1 MNAAVLGR
9 HRSLPCALVLSA
21 TAVGAWSLPQAPSH
35 FTVETIT
42 WFFGGFRVGTNT
54 HRTLPDGRFE
64 STTEE
69 KVRNVTIFSK
79 LTGTVADGL
88 LVEYELVT
96 RHDGNEVRVT
106 AKDSKARI
114 TEEGRTREVAF
125 KPARAVI
132 ANEHPFLT
140 ETMLRAIDH
149 NKAGPQ
155 YLDVL
160 LLDQAMSVR
169 VELRKKETLTI
180 ERGGTRTPLVHYLFY
195 VEEVLS
201 DLYVTEDRR
210 FVSLDT
216 PSQEWRATKAGDEAA
231 IDALIRDPAIRHP
244 ELSPRTLGT
253 TVDTGVRIKMR
264 DGTELVAT
272 VFRPADGGRHP
283 AILRRTPYG
292 RGSFPPVEGAY
303 WASRGYALIVQDVRG
318 RNDSQGEWKPWA
330 HERKDGY
337 DTIEWIASQSWSNG
351 KVGMI
356 GGSYG
361 GMVQWAAAAERH
373 PALKCIVPEVSPP
386 DPFFDIP
393 IDHGVPAL
401 FAGLYWAEYVRE
413 KRVPAE
419 PRSDGNL
426 DGFLAL
432 PLSRVDDAVFGHD
445 IPIFNDWWTKE
456 TAASFDDGFM
466 NDLGR
471 IQIPVLHISGW
482 WDGDGIGT
490 KLNWARLREAKH
502 PRQWLIYGPWEH
514 AFNVATTYRDV
525 DYGTEAIVDL
535 DSLYLRWF
543 DTWLKDRNVGWEKQP
558 RVRVFVTGQNEW
570 RDLRDWPDPTSDPLT
585 FYLSSAGPANG
596 AASRGR
602 LLPAPPKREQPDR
615 YVYDPAKVN
624 VSVEGESTI
633 ITIPAG
639 RKDLLVYRTEPFNE
653 PIDIA
658 GPIDLELY
666 FSTTARDTDF
676 FASLVVVDEKGTVRT
691 IGQPGKI
698 RARYLSGWDTPAL
711 LTPGKTY
718 KAEIALWDV
727 AHRVGK
733 GQRLGIIIESQ
744 MFPFYA
750 RNLNTGEPNA
760 TATRMVAATQTIY
773 HDAGRPSALRL
784 RRLR

>member
-1 MNAAVLGR
+1 MNASVLGR

-21 TAVGAWSLPQAPSH
+21 TAVGAWSLPQAPSQS
-35 FTVETIT
+35 TAETIT

-69 KVRNVTIFSK
+69 KVRNVTIVSK

-106 AKDSKARI
+106 AKDGKARI

-125 KPARAVI
+125 KPARSAI
-132 ANEHPFLT
+132 ANEHPFVT
-140 ETMLRAIDH
+140 ETMLRAIDP

-160 LLDQAMSVR
+160 LLDQAMPVR

-180 ERGGTRTPLVHYLFY
+180 ERGGTRAPLVHYLFY

-216 PSQEWRATKAGDEAA
+216 PSQKWRATKAGDEAA

-244 ELSPRTLGT
+244 ELSPRTMGT

-373 PALKCIVPEVSPP
+373 PALKCIVPEVSPT
-386 DPFFDIP
+386 DPFFGGP
-393 IDHGVPAL
+393 LDHGVPGL
-401 FAGLYWAEYVRE
+401 FSTLFWAEYVRE
-413 KRVPAE
+413 KKVRGEFGP
-419 PRSDGNL
+419 SGDL
-426 DGFLAL
+426 DKLL
-432 PLSRVDDAVFGHD
+432 TVPLSRIDDDVLGHD
-445 IPIFNDWWTKE
+445 IPFFNDWWTRE
-456 TAASFDDGFM
+456 TPSAFEGGFLP
-466 NDLGR
+466 DLGK
-471 IQIPVLHISGW
+471 INVPVLHIGGW

-502 PRQWLIYGPWEH
+502 QSQWLIYGPWEH
-514 AFNVATTYRDV
+514 DFNSSTTFRGV
-525 DYGTEAIVDL
+525 DYGADAIIDL
-535 DSLYLRWF
+535 DSIYLRWF
-543 DTWLKDRNVGWEKQP
+543 DTWLKDKNVGWEEQP
-558 RVRVFVTGQNEW
+558 RVRAFVTGANEW
-570 RDLRDWPDPTSDPLT
+570 RHLSDWPDPASEPLT
-585 FYLSSAGPANG
+585 LYLAG
-596 AASRGR
+596 RGR
-602 LLPAPPKREQPDR
+602 LLPAPPASEQPDR
-615 YVYDPAKVN
+615 YVYDPAN
-624 VSVEGESTI
+624 VKLLREGDPRI
-633 ITIPAG
+633 VAIPAG
-639 RKDLLVYRTEPFNE
+639 RKDLLVYRTGPFPE

-658 GPIDLELY
+658 GPIDLELF

-733 GQRLGIIIESQ
+733 GQRLGIIIESH